1 VENLLDTSLND
12 AKFAFQVKAGTIH
25 AYGLPGEIEE
35 TTLRA
40 DLGDIQQACANAIG
54 PDGMNGLQAARI
66 LVARGVPVIAIAK
79 DPKHHPSRTR
89 VCKEILFADTEG
101 MKWVFPSNRLA
112 LKAHE
117 IHIWRITLDQS
128 DWLGEHLRQWLAPDE
143 WARADRFHF
152 DHDRARFIVMRGA
165 LRSILGGY
173 LGTEPSQLQ
182 FVYGPH
188 GKPALA
194 TSCGQLC
201 FNVSHS
207 ERLGLCAISR
217 HSEIGVDLEYVHSV
231 AEAELIAER
240 FFSSQEKA
248 MLQSLPVNQR
258 QAAFFNCWTRK
269 EAFIKAIGEGLS
281 HPLNQFDVAVVPGD
295 PARFLSIG
303 GDAQEARRWSLYHLS
318 PGEGYTGALAA
329 KGNDWQLSG
338 WEWRMP
344 T

>member
-1 VENLLDTSLND
+1 VVADRHY

-25 AYGLPGEIEE
+25 VCGVPGETEK

-40 DLGDIQQACANAIG
+40 DLGDVQQPCTIVIG
-54 PDGMNGLQAARI
+54 LDGMNGLQAARI
-66 LVARGVPVIAIAK
+66 LNARGVPVIAIAK

-89 VCKEILFADTEG
+89 LCKEILFADTEG
-101 MKWVFPSNRLA
+101 VKWVFPPSRLA
-112 LKAHE
+112 LNAHE
-117 IHIWRITLDQS
+117 IHIWRITLDRP
-128 DWLGEHLRQWLAPDE
+128 DWLVEHLRRWLAPDE
-143 WARADRFHF
+143 RARADRFHF

-173 LGTEPSQLQ
+173 LGAEPSQLQ
-182 FVYGPH
+182 FVHGSH
-188 GKPALA
+188 GKPTLS
-194 TSCGQLC
+194 TPCGQLC

-207 ERLGLCAISR
+207 KKLGLCAISR
-217 HSEIGVDLEYVHSV
+217 HSEIGVDLEYIHPV
-231 AEAELIAER
+231 AEAELIADR

-248 MLQSLPVNQR
+248 MLQSLPANQR

-281 HPLNQFDVAVVPGD
+281 HPLDQFDVAVVPGE

-303 GDAQEARRWSLYHLS
+303 GDTQEALRWSLYHLS
-318 PGEGYTGALAA
+318 PGVGYTGALAA

-344 T
+344 TCH